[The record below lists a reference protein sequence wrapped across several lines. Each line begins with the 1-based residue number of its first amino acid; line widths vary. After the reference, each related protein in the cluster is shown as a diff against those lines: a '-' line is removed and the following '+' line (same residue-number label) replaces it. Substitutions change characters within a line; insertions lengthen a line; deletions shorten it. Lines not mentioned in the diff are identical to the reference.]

1 MPDLHDLHNLQSLP
15 TGTVT
20 FLFTD
25 MEGSTRLLQQ
35 VGKRYA
41 DVLADCRRLMRAE
54 FARHDGHEMD
64 TQGDAFFVVFDRAT
78 DAVGAAISVQ
88 QALADAPWPEDVEV
102 RVRVGLHTGEP
113 ILTSDGYI
121 GLDIHLAARIMSA
134 GHGGQILLSQTTRDL
149 VEQHLTEGAYLRD
162 LGEHRLKDVH
172 KPVHLFQVCVS
183 GFPADFPPLNTLNSR
198 PNNLPAQP
206 TPFIGREQEVASI
219 VQLLSREDVRLL
231 TLTGPGGTG
240 KSRLSLQV
248 AMDMSNVFPDG
259 VVFVNLTPIADS
271 ALVIPTIARTL
282 DLKETGDQSLLALL
296 KASLREKKLL
306 LLLDNF
312 ERVVSAATQ
321 LADLLAA
328 CPKLKIVVT
337 SRVVLHVRAEY
348 EFAVPSLA
356 LPDLQHPQYT
366 HDLAA
371 LAQYEAVALFIQ
383 RAQAVRPDF
392 QITEANAPAIVEVC
406 ARVDGLPLAI
416 ELAAA
421 RMKLLTPQ
429 ALLARLSQRLQVLTS
444 TAKDIPARQQTL
456 RNTIE
461 WSYTLLDNFE
471 QQIFYRLAV
480 FVGGCTVE
488 AVEALYARLDD
499 ETEQVLDGVSSL
511 ADKSL
516 LRQAAYGKD
525 GEETRL
531 VMLETIREYARE
543 RLAASGEKERARQA
557 HAEYYLALVEEAE
570 PELSGPQQVA
580 WFERLEREHD
590 NLRTAIQWFLEPQS
604 SDHQRVEMALRLVGA
619 LQRYWRMSGHFSEGK
634 NYLELALT
642 RSQSTGQEAGQQ
654 PNPALRAK
662 ALNVAADV
670 ALFDL
675 YEHERAEALCQESLA
690 LYRELG
696 DIRGIATS
704 LSLLGWVAQRRFH
717 REAAS
722 ALHEESLALS
732 RKLGD
737 RRAIAEALYDLS
749 YLAFSQGDYERSN
762 ALKEESLA
770 LFREL
775 GDKWRIAF
783 LLLQVV
789 SVASY
794 AGDYEKACPLAEE
807 GLRLFRELE
816 DKEGTAD
823 ALLALGGV
831 TLNEGDYVR
840 AEAALVE
847 GLGMYRELGLKR
859 GIAKSLFALGR
870 VAFGQ
875 TYYAKAQALHTEG
888 LTLFTELD
896 DKWLIA
902 LALEELAAAVAMQG
916 QAIWAAHLVGAA
928 AAYRESI
935 GSTPL
940 PAERTNYQHALVHA
954 RNQASEQRFEAA
966 VEEGR
971 AMTPEQALGARE

>member
-1 MPDLHDLHNLQSLP
+1 
-15 TGTVT
+15 
-20 FLFTD
+20 

-35 VGKRYA
+35 VGERYA
-41 DVLADCRRLMRAE
+41 GVLAECRRLMRAE
-54 FARHDGHEMD
+54 FARHGGQEMD
-64 TQGDAFFVVFDRAT
+64 TQGDAFFVVFDRAA
-78 DAVGAAISVQ
+78 DAVAAAVSVQ
-88 QALADAPWPEDVEV
+88 HALASAHWPEDIDV

-113 ILTSDGYI
+113 LLTSDGYI
-121 GLDIHLAARIMSA
+121 GLDVPLAARIMSA
-134 GHGGQILLSQTTRDL
+134 GYGGQILLSQTTRDL
-149 VEQHLTEGAYLRD
+149 VEQHLPEGTYLRD
-162 LGEHRLKDVH
+162 LGEQNLKDIQ
-172 KPVHLFQVCVS
+172 KPVRFFQVCVS
-183 GFPADFPPLNTLNSR
+183 GFPADFPPLKTLSSR
-198 PNNLPAQP
+198 PNNLPVQP
-206 TPFIGREQEVASI
+206 TPFIGREQEVTAV
-219 VQLLSREDVRLL
+219 VQLLNRENVRLL

-248 AMDMSNVFPDG
+248 AMEMSNIFPDG
-259 VVFVNLTPIADS
+259 IVFVNLTPIADP

-282 DLKETGDQSLLALL
+282 ELKETGDQSLLALL

-337 SRVVLHVRAEY
+337 SRAVLHVRAEY

-356 LPDLQHPQYT
+356 LPDPQRPQHL

-392 QITEANAPAIVEVC
+392 QITEANAPAIVEIC

-444 TAKDIPARQQTL
+444 TAKDLPSRQQTL
-456 RNTIE
+456 RSTIE
-461 WSYTLLDNFE
+461 WSYTLLDSYE
-471 QQIFYRLAV
+471 QQVFCRLSIFT
-480 FVGGCTVE
+480 GGCTVE
-488 AVEALYARLDD
+488 AVEAVYARLGD
-499 ETEQVLDGVSSL
+499 EAERVLDGVSSL

-516 LRQAAYGKD
+516 LRQTEI
-525 GEETRL
+525 GEESRL
-531 VMLETIREYARE
+531 MMLETIREYAVE
-543 RLAASGEKERARQA
+543 RLAARGETERAREA
-557 HAEYYLALVEEAE
+557 HATYYLSLAEEAE
-570 PELSGPQQVA
+570 PGLCGPQQVA

-590 NLRTAIQWFLEPQS
+590 NLRAAIQWFLEPRS
-604 SDHQRVEMALRLVGA
+604 PGEQRIEMALRLLGA
-619 LQRYWRMSGHFSEGK
+619 LQRFWRMSGHFSEGHS
-634 NYLELALT
+634 YLERALAL
-642 RSQSTGQEAGQQ
+642 SQGARTEA
-654 PNPALRAK
+654 RAK

-696 DIRGIATS
+696 DSRGIATS
-704 LSLLGWVAQRRFH
+704 LSLLGWVAQRKFH
-717 REAAS
+717 REAAN
-722 ALHEESLALS
+722 ALHEEELALS
-732 RKLGD
+732 RQLGD
-737 RRAIAEALYDLS
+737 RRGIAEALYDLS
-749 YLAFSQGDYERSN
+749 YLAFSEGDYDRSY

-770 LFREL
+770 LLREL

-794 AGDYEKACPLAEE
+794 AGDYDKAFPLAEE
-807 GLRLFRELE
+807 GLSLFRELE

-831 TLNEGDYVR
+831 ALNQGDYAR

-847 GLGMYRELGLKR
+847 GLDMYREPGLKR

-875 TYYAKAQALHTEG
+875 EKYARAQELHTDG

-902 LALEELAAAVAMQG
+902 LALEELAAAVAMQE
-916 QAIWAAHLVGAA
+916 QPTWAARLVGAA

-954 RNQASEQRFEAA
+954 RTQLGQERFEAA

-971 AMTPEQALGARE
+971 EMTPEEALTARE

>member
-1 MPDLHDLHNLQSLP
+1 MPDLP

-20 FLFTD
+20 ILFTD

-35 VGKRYA
+35 VGERYA
-41 DVLADCRRLMRAE
+41 DVLADCRRLMRAV
-54 FARHDGHEMD
+54 FAQHDGFEVD

-78 DAVGAAISVQ
+78 DAVAAAVSVQ
-88 QALADAPWPEDVEV
+88 HALASAPWPADVEV
-102 RVRVGLHTGEP
+102 RVRIGIHTGEP
-113 ILTSDGYI
+113 ILTADGYI

-149 VEQHLTEGAYLRD
+149 VEQHLPEDAYLRD

-172 KPVHLFQVCVS
+172 TPARLFQVCVS
-183 GFPADFPPLNTLNSR
+183 GFPSDFPPLTTLNSR
-198 PNNLPAQP
+198 PNNLPVQP
-206 TPFIGREQEVASI
+206 TPFIGREREVATI

-248 AMDMSNVFPDG
+248 AMELSNVFTDG
-259 VVFVNLTPIADS
+259 VVFVNLTPIIDP

-282 DLKETGDQSLLALL
+282 ELKETGGQSLLALL
-296 KASLREKKLL
+296 NASLREKKLL

-356 LPDLQHPQYT
+356 LPDLT
-366 HDLAA
+366 SLTDLVAIT
-371 LAQYEAVALFIQ
+371 QYEAVTLFIQ
-383 RAQAVRPDF
+383 RAQAVKPDF
-392 QITEANAPAIVEVC
+392 QVTDANAHAVVEIC

-429 ALLARLSQRLQVLTS
+429 TLLARLSQRLQVLTS
-444 TAKDIPARQQTL
+444 AAKDIPERQQTL

-461 WSYTLLDNFE
+461 WSYTLLDSYE
-471 QQIFYRLAV
+471 QRIFGRLSA
-480 FVGGCTVE
+480 FVGGCTIE
-488 AVEALYARLDD
+488 AVEALCALLGDGV
-499 ETEQVLDGVSSL
+499 EQVLDGVTSL

-516 LRQAAYGKD
+516 LRQVEH
-525 GEETRL
+525 GEESRL
-531 VMLETIREYARE
+531 IMLETIREYALE
-543 RLAASGEKERARQA
+543 RLAASGEAERARQA
-557 HAEYYLALVEEAE
+557 HADYYLALAEQAE
-570 PELSGPQQVA
+570 PELSGPQQVV
-580 WFERLEREHD
+580 WFERLEGEHD
-590 NLRTAIQWFLEPQS
+590 NLRAAVQWFLEPVGT
-604 SDHQRVEMALRLVGA
+604 DGQRSERALRLVGA
-619 LQRYWRMSGHFSEGK
+619 LQRFWRMSGHFSEGRS
-634 NYLELALT
+634 YLERALAQ
-642 RSQSTGQEAGQQ
+642 SQGANLDT
-654 PNPALRAK
+654 RAK
-662 ALNVAADV
+662 ALNVAADI

-675 YEHERAEALCQESLA
+675 YEHERAEALCRESLT

-696 DIRGIATS
+696 DKRGIATS
-704 LSLLGWVAQRRFH
+704 LSLLGWVAQRQFH
-717 REAAS
+717 REAAR
-722 ALHEESLALS
+722 ALHEEGLALS
-732 RKLGD
+732 RELFDKRG
-737 RRAIAEALYDLS
+737 IAEALYDLS
-749 YLAFSQGDYERSN
+749 NLAFSQGDYDMSYS
-762 ALKEESLA
+762 LKEESLA
-770 LFREL
+770 LLREL
-775 GDKWRIAF
+775 GDKWSIAY

-794 AGDYEKACPLAEE
+794 QGNYDKAYPLADE
-807 GLRLFRELE
+807 GLILFRELG

-831 TLNEGDYVR
+831 ALNQGEYVR
-840 AEAALVE
+840 AEAVLAE
-847 GLGMYRELGLKR
+847 GLRMYRELGLKR

-875 TYYAKAQALHTEG
+875 EDYTKAQALHREG
-888 LTLFTELD
+888 LTLFKELD

-902 LALEELAAAVAMQG
+902 LALEEFAAVVAMQEHPT
-916 QAIWAAHLVGAA
+916 WAARLVGAA
-928 AAYRESI
+928 AAYRDAI

-940 PAERTNYQHALVHA
+940 PAERTNYQHAIVHA
-954 RNQASEQRFEAA
+954 RAQLGEERFAAA
-966 VEEGR
+966 VTEGR
-971 AMTPEQALGARE
+971 AMTPEQALAAEK